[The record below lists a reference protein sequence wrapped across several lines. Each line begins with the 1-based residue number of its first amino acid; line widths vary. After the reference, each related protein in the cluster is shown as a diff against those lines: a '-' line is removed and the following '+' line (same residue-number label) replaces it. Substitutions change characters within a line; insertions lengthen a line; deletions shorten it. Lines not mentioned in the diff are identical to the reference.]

1 MVMKKLAIKYCYFAC
16 IGLVVVL
23 AFKFSDLSGVIKE
36 YKLLKIGIFISFFL
50 TGLKLDTSHVA
61 EQSRNFK
68 GVIAALL
75 SCFVLFPLVA
85 RAFAV
90 VGFAGDMNILVGICI
105 LAVVPVTM
113 ATGTIL
119 TALAGG
125 NVPFSLMINIATN
138 FLAILTIP
146 FSLKLLLSTDKSID
160 LPVAEL
166 MGKIALLVLLPVVLG
181 QILRFGFKHKIAKFG
196 KAFSVFCQ
204 FIVLMIIFNG
214 VASSTTEIASLG
226 LRIINIAVAMILL
239 HVVMVVINYW
249 ICKLLKFDA
258 GLTYAF
264 TLHTSQKTLGLSY
277 IVWTGFF
284 ASFPLAMIPMIC
296 YHLTQSIGD
305 TYLAYYFSQ
314 KGSKKNV

>member
-1 MVMKKLAIKYCYFAC
+1 MKKLALKYWYFAC
-16 IGLVVVL
+16 IGLAVVL
-23 AFKFSDLSGVIKE
+23 ALKFPDSSGVIKE

-50 TGLKLDTSHVA
+50 TGLKLDTSHIA
-61 EQSRNFK
+61 EQGRNLK
-68 GVIAALL
+68 GIIAALL

-85 RAFAV
+85 RAVAV
-90 VGFAGDMNILVGICI
+90 VAFAGDMNMLVGICI

-125 NVPFSLMINIATN
+125 NVPFSLVINVATN

-146 FSLKLLLSTDKSID
+146 FSLKLLLLSDKSID

-181 QILRFGFKHKIAKFG
+181 QILRPGIKDKITKLG

-214 VASSTTEIASLG
+214 VASSTTEIATLG
-226 LRIINIAVAMILL
+226 LRIINIAAAMILL
-239 HVVMVVINYW
+239 HIVMLVINYW

-277 IVWTGFF
+277 IVWADFF
-284 ASFPLAMIPMIC
+284 TSFPLAMIPMIC

-305 TYLAYYFSQ
+305 TYLAHYFSQ
-314 KGSKKNV
+314 KGSKENV

>member
-1 MVMKKLAIKYCYFAC
+1 MKKLAIKYWYLAC
-16 IGLVVVL
+16 IGLIVVL
-23 AFKFSDLSGVIKE
+23 AFKFPDLSGVIKE

-50 TGLKLDTSHVA
+50 TSLKLGTNQIA

-75 SCFVLFPLVA
+75 SCFVLFPLIA
-85 RAFAV
+85 RAVAV
-90 VGFAGDMNILVGICI
+90 VAFAGDMNMLVGICI

-125 NVPFSLMINIATN
+125 NVPFSLVINVATN

-146 FSLKLLLSTDKSID
+146 FSLKLLLLSDKSID

-181 QILRFGFKHKIAKFG
+181 QILRPGIKDKITKLG

-214 VASSTTEIASLG
+214 VASSTTEITGLG
-226 LRIINIAVAMILL
+226 LKIINIAAAMILL
-239 HVVMVVINYW
+239 HIVMLVINYW

-277 IVWTGFF
+277 IVWAGFF

-305 TYLAYYFSQ
+305 TYLAHYFSQ
-314 KGSKKNV
+314 KGSKENV